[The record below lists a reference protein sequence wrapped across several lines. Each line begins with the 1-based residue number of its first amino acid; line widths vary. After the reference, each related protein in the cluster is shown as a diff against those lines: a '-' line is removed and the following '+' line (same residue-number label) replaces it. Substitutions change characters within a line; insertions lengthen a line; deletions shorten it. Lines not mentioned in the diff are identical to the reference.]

1 MTSSPPVSGSA
12 GGLPPGTLRVSM
24 LAQRIQTALKN
35 AFPRRIWLVGE
46 TAELERSLHKPHWF
60 FRLVEKEAEDGK
72 RYALGAVIWQG
83 DVRRLFGPGGPLHR
97 VLEPKD
103 GIEIR
108 VLVDIDFY
116 APNGDM
122 RLVVREIDP
131 AYTLG
136 KMALERQ
143 QLIEKL
149 TKDGTLARQKELVL
163 APLPLRI
170 GLISSENSA
179 AYNDFVQELSRF
191 SFAFQVVFFDARMQG
206 EDTVATVSR
215 GIRTLA
221 RRGVD
226 AIAIVRGGGST
237 MDLAWFD
244 KEPLVR
250 VIGLCRIPILTG
262 IGHEIDTSVADLAA
276 HRSFKTPTAVAAFFN
291 ECASEALDQVRL
303 ARDRLLE
310 VRQRLADERE
320 TLAHGASRLLRSVLG
335 FVREEGVRLRSA
347 LAIVTRAPRSIVAS
361 EAEREAA
368 RLRRLVAIAGHRLAA
383 PERERAVL
391 EQRLASLPLN
401 ERLLR
406 ALADVRTSR
415 KQLTRVAS
423 DRLRVLDER
432 HATAAT
438 RLRLLDPRQVVA
450 RGFAILRD
458 RRGRLIAD
466 AASLRRGDAFQV
478 ELRDGALDA
487 RVLRSPNRGDDDGT
501 KEDREDGRGPRQLEI
516 W

>member
-1 MTSSPPVSGSA
+1 MNSSLPVSGAA
-12 GGLPPGTLRVSM
+12 GSLPPGTLRVSM

-116 APNGDM
+116 APNGDL

-149 TKDGTLARQKELVL
+149 TKDGTLARQKTLEL

-179 AYNDFVQELSRF
+179 AYNDFVQELRRF

-221 RRGVD
+221 RRGLD

-237 MDLAWFD
+237 IDLAWFD

-250 VIGLCRIPILTG
+250 AMADCRVPILTG

-291 ECASEALDQVRL
+291 ECAAAALDQVQL
-303 ARDRLLE
+303 ARERLLE
-310 VRQRLADERE
+310 VRQRLVDERE
-320 TLAHGASRLLRSVLG
+320 SLAHGASRLLRSVLG

-347 LAIVTRAPRSIVAS
+347 LAIVMRAPRSLVAS

-391 EQRLASLPLN
+391 AQRLASLPLVERVAGERAAMQRAQRSL
-401 ERLLR
+401 ERLAREKLR
-406 ALADVRTSR
+406 I
-415 KQLTRVAS
+415 LTER
-423 DRLRVLDER
+423 RVLAE
-432 HATAAT
+432 T
-438 RLRLLDPRQVVA
+438 RLRLLDPQRVVA
-450 RGFAILRD
+450 RGFAIVRD
-458 RRGRLIAD
+458 RAGKLISNAGSVMRGESIAI
-466 AASLRRGDAFQV
+466 
-478 ELRDGALDA
+478 ELRDGSLDA
-487 RVLRSPNRGDDDGT
+487 RVLRSPKRGDDDGT